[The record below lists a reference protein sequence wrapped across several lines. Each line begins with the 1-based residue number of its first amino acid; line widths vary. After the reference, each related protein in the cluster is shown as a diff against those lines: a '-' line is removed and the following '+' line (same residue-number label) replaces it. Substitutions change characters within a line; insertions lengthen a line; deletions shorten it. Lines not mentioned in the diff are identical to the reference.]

1 MIHYI
6 CGMIQQSEGLRN
18 RLKGNVKN
26 NESQKQDSNIKVV
39 NENILSELKQK
50 YPKYNFGIDSK
61 MMLRDIE
68 KIVNGK
74 NYTTSDKSYI
84 IPDGG
89 FLWVEIN
96 GKKYFILIS
105 EQKRQG
111 TNDKRIL
118 EGKEPQSVG
127 NAVERFPKNK
137 KLFDLLLGNEKI
149 YPVIVFFQGCD
160 FFDKESTIGDR
171 VRSFMDFLPQNQINL
186 YWVKK
191 TENTSAAGTYYMRGH
206 SMYEAP
212 GTSDWTFEE
221 MRVPMFTIAET
232 ALNHYVEKY

>member
-1 MIHYI
+1 MT
-6 CGMIQQSEGLRN
+6 QSDGLRN
-18 RLKGNVKN
+18 RQKQHAPKN
-26 NESQKQDSNIKVV
+26 KESQGQDITIKMVIEFV
-39 NENILSELKQK
+39 IRELSTK
-50 YPKYNFGIDSK
+50 YPNYEFGYDK
-61 MMLRDIE
+61 KKMLRTIE
-68 KIVNGK
+68 KIVNGE

-89 FLWVEIN
+89 FLWVKIN

-118 EGKEPQSVG
+118 EGKKPQSCG

-137 KLFDLLLGNEKI
+137 KLFDLLFGNEKI
-149 YPVIVFFQGCD
+149 YPVIAFFQGCD

-191 TENTSAAGTYYMRGH
+191 TENTSVAGTYYMRGH
-206 SMYEAP
+206 SMHEAP

-221 MRVPMFTIAET
+221 MSVPMFTIAET
-232 ALNHYVEKY
+232 ALNYYVEKYGK